1 MKPRTKIKLCGVL
14 CFFILVFGFQLVP
27 TNQTL
32 GLSIVFISLALLI
45 FCIKA
50 DRNTTTSDLAT
61 HGVFFDTSCDE
72 TEETS
77 SETYIELNNSIQ
89 RADGQPISDEKVP
102 YLIQLDHKYKPNK
115 KNILIN
121 LTEQEELFFDELK
134 KALSE
139 INRSITMERL
149 SNGVISVYSNTY
161 YVGKIKLSGRKHWM
175 QVLRGETQIK
185 TIEGEIDD
193 FIQQIPNWI
202 RYISLHCK

>member
-14 CFFILVFGFQLVP
+14 CFFILVFGFQLMS
-27 TNQTL
+27 TNQAL
-32 GLSIVFISLALLI
+32 GLSIVVISLALLF

-50 DRNTTTSDLAT
+50 DRNITDDWTT
-61 HGVFFDTSCDE
+61 HGVSFDTSCGE
-72 TEETS
+72 TKETS
-77 SETYIELNNSIQ
+77 SETYIEFDNSIQ
-89 RADGQPISDEKVP
+89 RKDGQPISDEEVP
-102 YLIQLDHKYKPNK
+102 YLIQLGYEKRNK

-121 LTEQEELFFDELK
+121 LSDQEALFFDKLK

-161 YVGKIKLSGRKHWM
+161 YVGKIKLSGKKHWM

-202 RYISLHCK
+202 RYIRLHCK

>member
-14 CFFILVFGFQLVP
+14 CFFALVYGTQLMS
-27 TNQTL
+27 TNQTVAIL
-32 GLSIVFISLALLI
+32 IIIISLLLLI
-45 FCIKA
+45 FFIRA
-50 DRNTTTSDLAT
+50 DKNTTSKSIANGDSL
-61 HGVFFDTSCDE
+61 DTSYE
-72 TEETS
+72 TDKTS
-77 SETYIELNNSIQ
+77 NETYIEFNNTKQ
-89 RADGQPISDEKVP
+89 RADGQPISDEEVP
-102 YLIQLDHKYKPNK
+102 YLIQLGHEYKPNK

-121 LTEQEELFFDELK
+121 LSEQEELFFDELK

-161 YVGKIKLSGRKHWM
+161 YVGKIKLSGRNHWM

-185 TIEGEIDD
+185 TIEGEMDD

-202 RYISLHCK
+202 RYIRLHCK